1 MSSNKPITVK
11 RLTGKILFVFLF
23 LIIASIS
30 YGQTYLGLT
39 TGYVITTPH
48 ASFSSS
54 LHISGNLTYQNS
66 FFISFDYREQH
77 RERSSLGAS
86 VLYTFQNTDY
96 YVRSG
101 GHMGG
106 STTDGSFS
114 YGYLDFHFYPE
125 FSYGEKVKFYFNFG
139 PYFGF
144 LLHSNS
150 SGTQSWI
157 QYSLDTIPPKEG
169 TKELDGRANEY
180 VNFLTLGLEIG
191 IGVRY
196 ALNDKINLHA
206 DFSNRIGSMDL
217 STDGYAKFL
226 TNIFFAIGVE
236 MKIIHKERPAK
247 E

>member
-1 MSSNKPITVK
+1 MSLNKPIPMK
-11 RLTGKILFVFLF
+11 RFAGKIFFGFLF
-23 LIIASIS
+23 LNVAAIS
-30 YGQTYLGLT
+30 FGQTYLGLT

-54 LHISGNLTYQNS
+54 PYIFGDLNYHNS
-66 FFISFDYREQH
+66 FYISADYREEYHKQL
-77 RERSSLGAS
+77 SLGAS

-96 YVRSG
+96 HVRSG
-101 GHMGG
+101 GHGG
-106 STTDGSFS
+106 SSTTDGLFS
-114 YGYLDFHFYPE
+114 YGYLDFYFYPE
-125 FSYGEKVKFYFNFG
+125 FSYGEKAQFYFNFG

-144 LLHSNS
+144 LLHSNA

-157 QYSLDTIPPKEG
+157 QYSLDSIGPKKG
-169 TKELDGRANEY
+169 TKELDGRENEY
-180 VNFLTLGLEIG
+180 LNFLTFGLKIG

-217 STDGYAKFL
+217 STEGYFKYL

-236 MKIIHKERPAK
+236 IKIKHKERPAK